1 MNIKGSFITVF
12 SPELIKGV
20 VQPLV
25 CIVSVPSPT
34 MSRWDTAP
42 HPHAIASTAF
52 HSGDPWHTL
61 GHPGEKSRSREDPFR
76 KDKRQNLW
84 YIPYY
89 NTYIYIYP
97 WYIHYFQ
104 FSSILNHKKGL
115 WSALVLR
122 RSQLVMM
129 LSFSG
134 YQSVVSPM
142 NRVMQTRRNGQSTCI
157 SLKF

>member
-1 MNIKGSFITVF
+1 MLVYQRLGPMNIKGSFITVF

-34 MSRWDTAP
+34 MSRWDMAP

-89 NTYIYIYP
+89 NIHIYISMIYP
-97 WYIHYFQ
+97 LLPIFIYLEPQKRTVI
-104 FSSILNHKKGL
+104 
-115 WSALVLR
+115 
-122 RSQLVMM
+122 
-129 LSFSG
+129 
-134 YQSVVSPM
+134 
-142 NRVMQTRRNGQSTCI
+142 STCLKEI
-157 SLKF
+157 STGHDAVFFRLSVCRVSNE